1 MREIQIQIQILSG
14 KSKIINRDN
23 IRSGTSPKQL
33 VLRANWSHFLR
44 HIFYLGWLD
53 RLTRI
58 TVFKWNRFFYKKL
71 RPLPLFA
78 SHKFCWRT
86 SIRNIFKTFWIRNG
100 RGKDFSAFWNI
111 IHTHAD
117 YFSPYLIFQSPYYD
131 DVGKWVPDA
140 DPQKPDIW
148 QESSNT
154 GFVKRR
160 NMFGAYEGSTFVY
173 YDNGCHFKTRLIIG
187 KGFDYTIPGKQNN
200 QPG

>member
-1 MREIQIQIQILSG
+1 MDEVRILVHFEISYIH
-14 KSKIINRDN
+14 
-23 IRSGTSPKQL
+23 T
-33 VLRANWSHFLR
+33 
-44 HIFYLGWLD
+44 YL
-53 RLTRI
+53 
-58 TVFKWNRFFYKKL
+58 
-71 RPLPLFA
+71 
-78 SHKFCWRT
+78 
-86 SIRNIFKTFWIRNG
+86 
-100 RGKDFSAFWNI
+100 
-111 IHTHAD
+111 HTHAD

-131 DVGKWVPDA
+131 DVGKWVPDPT
-140 DPQKPDIW
+140 DTSKPDIW